1 MTLSAGSRLGPYEL
15 VSPLGA
21 GGMGEVY
28 RARDTRLGREVAIKV
43 LPEAFT
49 ADMERLA
56 RFRREAQVLASLN
69 HPHIAAIYGLEE
81 SGGVEALVL
90 ELVEGETLAERL
102 ARGPLPI
109 EDAMEIARQIA
120 EALEAA
126 HERGIVHRDLKPANV
141 KLTPDG
147 KVKVLDFGLAKA
159 LTGES
164 SSPDVSTSPTIT
176 AAATQAGVVI
186 GTAPYMS
193 PEQARGRAVDKRTD
207 IWAFGVTFWE
217 MLTGRRLFE
226 GETVSDVLAAVLRQ
240 ELDFAALT
248 RETPSGVVRLLHRCL
263 ERDPKS
269 RLHDIADAR
278 LEIDE
283 ALKAPV
289 SRVAPE
295 TYPMRRTTPALRW
308 LPWLVAAA
316 ALAALVVFGL
326 SRRKPAG
333 IEDLVR
339 LSILLPEKV
348 ATDWNSGDQE
358 QIVAISPDGR
368 RIAFTARSG
377 EERKIFVRELSR
389 ENPEPVF
396 GTEGGS
402 TPFFSPDGEWLGFV
416 AGDKLKKTAIRGG
429 TPIVLAT
436 VPRSRGAVW
445 ATDGTI
451 VFTSTVNT
459 PLFRIPAAG
468 GEPQPLTT
476 LDATAR
482 ERTHRW
488 PEVVPEGGWVLFTVG
503 TEDKPGNYDDS
514 RIDAVSLSTGKRHEV
529 YRGASLA
536 RYLPPDRLLLT
547 RHGDIIAA
555 PFDPKTATIHGA
567 VVPVIQGVSGDPRS
581 GASYFD
587 VSTTG
592 VLVYGVGLST
602 QGASE
607 IVWCDRTGR
616 REPTGIPPG
625 IYTEICLSPDGQKL
639 AYAEGPGGGARTD
652 VWIADLVHSG
662 YFQLTSTGQAAAPT
676 WTRDG
681 VSVVFSTPTG
691 DSVLRQRADGTAAAE
706 VLWHSP
712 YRVPITTDSFSPDGS
727 ALLVTLNGLP
737 SQADIFRIALTGDRA
752 AQPFIATPRAE
763 HQGMISP
770 DGRWIAYTGEYESG
784 PQVYV
789 QPYPSLA
796 GRWQISRSGG
806 GAPRWSRDGKELFFS
821 WNDEIFAVPIREEPT
836 FSSGEPRSLFKVERP
851 VASEWNQMYDV
862 SPDGKRFVLL
872 VRQKETNAQPH
883 FDVLLNFGKHLSATA
898 P

>member
-1 MTLSAGSRLGPYEL
+1 MTLSAGSRLGPYEI

-21 GGMGEVY
+21 GGMGEVW
-28 RARDTRLGREVAIKV
+28 RAHDARLGRSVAIKV
-43 LPEAFT
+43 LPQTFASD
-49 ADMERLA
+49 AERLA
-56 RFRREAQVLASLN
+56 RFRREAQVLAALN

-81 SGGVEALVL
+81 SSGVEALVL
-90 ELVEGETLAERL
+90 ELVEGDTLAEKL
-102 ARGPLPI
+102 ARGPLPMD
-109 EDAMEIARQIA
+109 EGLSIAHQIA

-159 LTGES
+159 LAGDS
-164 SSPDVSTSPTIT
+164 SSPDVSRSPTIT

-186 GTAPYMS
+186 GTAAYMS
-193 PEQARGRAVDKRTD
+193 PEQARGRSVDKRAD
-207 IWAFGVTFWE
+207 IWAFGATFWE

-240 ELDFAALT
+240 EVDFAVLPA
-248 RETPSGVVRLLHRCL
+248 ETPSGVIRLLHRCL

-278 LEIDE
+278 LEIE
-283 ALKAPV
+283 ESLKAPV
-289 SRVAPE
+289 PSVGAE
-295 TYPMRRTTPALRW
+295 TFERREPSSPAKW
-308 LPWLVAAA
+308 VPWLVAAA
-316 ALAALVVFGL
+316 ALLALALFAL
-326 SRRKPAG
+326 LRRTSAVT
-333 IEDLVR
+333 EDPVR
-339 LSILLPEKV
+339 LSVLLPEKV
-348 ATDWNSGDQE
+348 APDFSSGDQE
-358 QIVAISPDGR
+358 QILAISPDGR
-368 RIAFTARSG
+368 RFAFTGKNG

-402 TPFFSPDGEWLGFV
+402 TPFFSPDSEWLGFV

-429 TPIVLAT
+429 TPITLAS

-445 ATDGTI
+445 ATDDTI

-459 PLFRIPAAG
+459 PLFRVPAAG
-468 GEPQPLTT
+468 GEARPLTT
-476 LDATAR
+476 LDSSTR

-488 PEVVPEGGWVLFTVG
+488 PEFVPDGSWILFTVG
-503 TEDKPGNYDDS
+503 TEDKPGDYDDS
-514 RIDAVSLSTGKRHEV
+514 RIDAVSLSTGKRHVV
-529 YRGASLA
+529 YKGASFA
-536 RYLPPDRLLLT
+536 RYLPPGRLLLA
-547 RHGDIIAA
+547 RRGDVLAA
-555 PFDPKTATIHGA
+555 PFDPKTATVQGA
-567 VVPVIQGVSGDPRS
+567 AVPVLQGVSGDPRS

-587 VSTTG
+587 VSG
-592 VLVYGVGLST
+592 SGALLYGVGLST
-602 QGASE
+602 QGANE
-607 IVWCDRTGR
+607 IVWCDRAGR

-625 IYTEICLSPDGQKL
+625 VYTEISLSPDGQKL
-639 AYAEGPGGGARTD
+639 AYAEGPGGGSRSD
-652 VWIADLVHSG
+652 VWIADLAHSG
-662 YFQLTSTGQAAAPT
+662 YFQLTATGRASAPT
-676 WTRDG
+676 WTLDG
-681 VSVVFSTPTG
+681 TSVVFSTPTG
-691 DSVLRQRADGTAAAE
+691 DAVLRQRADGSAAAE
-706 VLWHSP
+706 LLWRSP
-712 YRVPITTDSFSPDGS
+712 YKVPITTDSFAPDGS

-737 SQADIFRIALTGDRA
+737 SQADIFRIPLVGDRT
-752 AQPFIATPRAE
+752 AQAFIATPKAE

-770 DGRWIAYTGEYESG
+770 DGKWIAYTGEYETG
-784 PQVYV
+784 PQIYV

-851 VASEWNQMYDV
+851 APSEWNQMYDV
-862 SPDGKRFVLL
+862 TSDGKRFILL
-872 VRQKETNAQPH
+872 VRQKEENAQPH
-883 FDVLLNFGKHLSATA
+883 FDVILNFRKHLTTLS